1 MVPAEDASIQKTRGK
16 LDVIEAQLLC
26 WSAML
31 QSNSLV
37 RHFLNKLQANLSL
50 PNTPHSIQQKEFS
63 LPNTVINISHKMLPE
78 FGNNFSPAR
87 ESTAR
92 IWRERDNRVTG
103 HCLVVAVV
111 MDVVDLQ
118 RPLPL
123 AL

>member
-1 MVPAEDASIQKTRGK
+1 MVPTEDASIQKTRGK
-16 LDVIEAQLLC
+16 LNVIEAQLLY

-31 QSNSLV
+31 QNNSLV

-50 PNTPHSIQQKEFS
+50 PNTAHSIQQQEFS
-63 LPNTVINISHKMLPE
+63 LPNTVINIGHKMLPE
-78 FGNNFSPAR
+78 FGDNFSTAR

-92 IWRERDNRVTG
+92 IWRERDDRVTG
-103 HCLVVAVV
+103 RCLVVAVV

-118 RPLPL
+118 RPLLL